1 MNRLFLEGIMKVF
14 IQGLI
19 VCFGLIVSI
28 RLQNAFLLSKAF

>member
-1 MNRLFLEGIMKVF
+1 MEHF

-28 RLQNAFLLSKAF
+28 GVQNTLPFLQWGVFEQL